1 MSKQSAI
8 QRICQVYSQSLK
20 AWRRQ
25 SWIQNRGA
33 HAMRKRVLGVVAHID
48 AGKTTTSERMLYY
61 AGALSRMGNVD
72 AGDTTMD
79 FLPAERERGITIN
92 SAAMSFNWG
101 DYELFLV
108 DSPGHLDFTFEVQRA
123 LRVMDGVVVVIDA
136 VSGVQSQTETV
147 WRQANQYMLPKV
159 VYINKMDRD
168 GADFENA
175 VASLERRLQ
184 TKTVRLHL
192 PITAQQ
198 SGYWAGFIDLVTM
211 EVVLRASTDGS
222 DSRPGRDEPR
232 APFEAGICIPGVD
245 VGALIQSA
253 SAARDALVETL
264 AEVDDSVMSA
274 WINGDELDS
283 TQLRRAIRK
292 ASLRQT
298 LVPVVCG
305 SSLKNFG
312 IPALLDAIV
321 NYLPSPLERP
331 PVFGKSTEHGKV
343 PIDLVDD
350 GPLLAL
356 AFKVTHDRHRGQLV
370 YMRAFRG
377 NLTETR
383 VPFMNLSSGKKEAPT
398 CLLRVMADDAV
409 AVDEIGTGDI
419 FAAVRTGAMASY
431 NDPNV
436 VVDRARPMSRCIK
449 IGSRSYCASA
459 QTEELTYVAN
469 MQLFLN

>member
-1 MSKQSAI
+1 MSKQSATL
-8 QRICQVYSQSLK
+8 RLCQAYSQTFQ
-20 AWRRQ
+20 ARRPL

-92 SAAMSFNWG
+92 SAAVSFNWG

-136 VSGVQSQTETV
+136 VSGVQPQTETV
-147 WRQANQYMLPKV
+147 WRQANQYKLPRV
-159 VYINKMDRD
+159 AYINKMDRA

-192 PITAQQ
+192 PILAQK

-211 EVVLRASTDGS
+211 EVVLRATTDGS

-232 APFEAGICIPGVD
+232 AQFGAGICIPGVD
-245 VGALIQSA
+245 IGTLIQSA
-253 SAARDALVETL
+253 SAARDDLVETL
-264 AEVDDSVMSA
+264 AEVDDSIMNV

-283 TQLRRAIRK
+283 TQLRQAIRR

-343 PIDLVDD
+343 PIDLVDN

-370 YMRAFRG
+370 HMRAFRG
-377 NLTETR
+377 NLTETGA
-383 VPFMNLSSGKKEAPT
+383 PFMNLSSGKKEVPT

-409 AVDEIGTGDI
+409 AVHEIGIGDI
-419 FAAVRTGAMASY
+419 FAAVSTDAMASY

-436 VVDRARPMSRCIK
+436 VLDPQDQRQD
-449 IGSRSYCASA
+449 ASKLGHDPCVP
-459 QTEELTYVAN
+459 QN
-469 MQLFLN
+469 RRRD